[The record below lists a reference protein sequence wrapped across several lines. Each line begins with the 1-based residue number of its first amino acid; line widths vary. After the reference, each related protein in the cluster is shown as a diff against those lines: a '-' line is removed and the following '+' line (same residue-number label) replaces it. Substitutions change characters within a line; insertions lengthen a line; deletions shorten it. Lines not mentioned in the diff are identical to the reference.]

1 MCLLRRSSLHVHH
14 VVKRAYT
21 SKLSNLLGTQRER
34 PGFRGVAFLQRIGGY
49 PRSAYGLGG
58 AGVEAGFGVV
68 EAGLVAAGLT
78 TVAEALAG

>member
-1 MCLLRRSSLHVHH
+1 MCS
-14 VVKRAYT
+14 

-34 PGFRGVAFLQRIGGY
+34 PGFWGVPFLTELAIK

-68 EAGLVAAGLT
+68 EAGLVAAGLA

>member
-1 MCLLRRSSLHVHH
+1 MCS
-14 VVKRAYT
+14 
-21 SKLSNLLGTQRER
+21 SKLSNLLGPQPRI
-34 PGFRGVAFLQRIGGY
+34 PGRSFPERIGGY

-68 EAGLVAAGLT
+68 EAGLVAAGLA